1 MAISKCD
8 ITISIGEL
16 YDKYSILLIKKEK
29 INDDNKLFY
38 LNKEINLLTP
48 LIVKFN
54 LNDLVFE
61 KLKKINEIL
70 WDVEDKI
77 RIKEIKN
84 DFDEEF
90 ISLARLVYKTND
102 QRHIVKNEIDNI
114 FNSEI
119 KEIKSYV

>member
-1 MAISKCD
+1 MSISKCD

-29 INDDNKLFY
+29 INDVNKLFY
-38 LNKEINLLTP
+38 LNKEINFLTP
-48 LIVKFN
+48 LILKFN
-54 LNDLVFE
+54 LSNLVFE
-61 KLKKINEIL
+61 RLKKINEIL

-84 DFDEEF
+84 EFDEEF

-102 QRHIVKNEIDNI
+102 QRYIVKNEIDNI

>member
-1 MAISKCD
+1 MSISKCD

-29 INDDNKLFY
+29 IKDVNKLFY
-38 LNKEINLLTP
+38 LNKEINFLTP
-48 LIVKFN
+48 LILKFN
-54 LNDLVFE
+54 LNNLVFE

-84 DFDEEF
+84 EFDEEF